1 MGYHHYHHGS
11 HILPIELFNKP
22 TMYRITAWIW
32 PIALVSFIALI
43 VILISGNSELFMGV
57 AIVGFI
63 CLLSIVMTT
72 VGCYQVGSAKYIQ
85 LPCRMSQQE
94 VELIKQDCT
103 ARSQLIMTTFVQ
115 PVIYGM
121 QPNMV
126 QQIQPQTMNSQN
138 STVTYNYGVQL
149 NPITSP
155 I

>member
-1 MGYHHYHHGS
+1 MD
-11 HILPIELFNKP
+11 
-22 TMYRITAWIW
+22 
-32 PIALVSFIALI
+32 
-43 VILISGNSELFMGV
+43 VIFCLLNYLISQLCAELQHGYANGISSIHCFDSNFYIRQELFMGV

-72 VGCYQVGSAKYIQ
+72 VGCYQVESAKYIQ
-85 LPCRMSQQE
+85 LPCCMSQQE

-103 ARSQLIMTTFVQ
+103 TRSLLIMSTFVQ

-126 QQIQPQTMNSQN
+126 QQIQPQIMNSQYQITQN
-138 STVTYNYGVQL
+138 STVIYNHGVQL